1 VLTIT
6 RNRAA
11 VFTVVRCLP
20 LVAALT
26 AMFVVNGMGFR
37 GLHAHLAQAT
47 LVLLAAGA
55 AALALGNSNFARMNP
70 QGATVLPLSI
80 LALDIALVGVVGAW
94 LHVPEMLAL
103 APRPSLP
110 FVTGYLVALLV
121 AVAGRRPSMTALGVL
136 AGAMLVLMAEGGIV
150 RIGAPHTV
158 AAEAGGEVVLDDPSG
173 PEGQRDV
180 FLAFRLLLLAAVAFE
195 CSTVLG
201 WIDAEGRRRRAVD
214 TVERELRAR
223 EVIASEMAVF
233 NDEAARADDIADLAE
248 AVLVHLRR
256 HFPTTARGLFLE
268 EAGERVAIWEEPGAA
283 LGRIAEHR
291 RLRLQEAVREAG
303 SSALVPRL
311 EVRATGVAARGAI
324 ERLKTGVGVP
334 VHATGRIGGV
344 VFVGDEER
352 DALPVERLGA
362 LAELGRQVGDALRR
376 IERSRDEQT
385 RRTSLLLGQ
394 MREGV
399 LLLGSDGRVVMSN
412 PAGRR
417 LLAALGTAGDG
428 PVAVG
433 EFDTAALASVPAGG
447 VRRTTA
453 AGAEPDGRVVRVT
466 VAATG
471 VVDGTRRLGT
481 LLTLT
486 DVTDEEQARARLMQ
500 AEKMSVV
507 GQTLASVAHELNNP
521 LAAIV
526 GYADILAEEQVPPET
541 AKLLG
546 RIREQATRTSRI
558 VKNLLNVARRR
569 GPERTQ
575 VSINEVVSS
584 VTDLF
589 AYDAR
594 MHEITLAP
602 VLAPDLP
609 PVHADRSALQQVLV
623 NLVQNG
629 IQALRGRGKASRLEI
644 RTRADGAHVYVEV
657 ADDGPGVPPTLRT
670 KIFDAFFTTK
680 APGEGTGLGLAISR
694 TIAREHGGDLV
705 LEDRPPNTGAKFT
718 LRLPLEVRPPTEP
731 EVPDRVLPEGV
742 PARVLVI
749 DDEAPVR
756 DSLVQTLHRLGAQ
769 VEGIGVPAD
778 AERHLD
784 GDIAY
789 DAILLDVR
797 MPGRTGLELHRAL
810 ALKHPALARRVVF
823 MTGDLVNDDVLK
835 AVRATGSPLLEKPFT
850 ADELR
855 SALAE
860 LTPS

>member
-1 VLTIT
+1 MSIT
-6 RNRAA
+6 RSRAA

-20 LVAALT
+20 LVAALV
-26 AMFVVNGMGFR
+26 AMFVVNEMGFR
-37 GLHAHLAQAT
+37 GLHTHLAQAA

-55 AALALGNSNFARMNP
+55 AALAVGNSGFARIN
-70 QGATVLPLSI
+70 QQAATVLPLSI
-80 LALDIALVGVVGAW
+80 LALDIALVGVVGTW
-94 LHVPEMLAL
+94 LHVPEVLSL
-103 APRPSLP
+103 PPRPSLP
-110 FVTGYLVALLV
+110 FVTGYLVALVV
-121 AVAGRRPSMTALGVL
+121 AVAGRRPGMTALGVL
-136 AGAMLVLMAEGGIV
+136 TGAMLLLMAEGGIV
-150 RIGAPHTV
+150 SIGKPLAV
-158 AAEAGGEVVLDDPSG
+158 SAQAGAEVVLDDPSG
-173 PEGQRDV
+173 PWGQRDV
-180 FLAFRLLLLAAVAFE
+180 FLAFRMLLLAAVAFE

-201 WIDAEGRRRRAVD
+201 WIDAEGRRRRAAE

-233 NDEAARADDIADLAE
+233 NDEAARADDIGDLAE

-256 HFPTTARGLFLE
+256 HFPTSARGLFLE

-283 LGRIAEHR
+283 LERVAEQR

-303 SSALVPRL
+303 SNALVPRL
-311 EVRATGVAARGAI
+311 EVRATGVAARGAV
-324 ERLKTGVGVP
+324 EKLRTGVGVP
-334 VHATGRIGGV
+334 VHATGRVGGV
-344 VFVGDEER
+344 VYVGDEDR
-352 DALPVERLGA
+352 DALPAERLGA

-399 LLLGSDGRVVMSN
+399 LLLGADGRVAMSN

-417 LLAALGTAGDG
+417 LLAALGVAADG

-433 EFDTAALASVPAGG
+433 ELDTAGLASVPAGG

-453 AGAEPDGRVVRVT
+453 AGNDGEGRTVRVA

-526 GYADILAEEQVPPET
+526 GYADILAEEEVPPET

-569 GPERTQ
+569 GPERTRI
-575 VSINEVVSS
+575 SLNEVVAS

-594 MHEITLAP
+594 MHEITLVP

-609 PVHADRSALQQVLV
+609 QVLADRSALQQVLV

-629 IQALRGRGKASRLEI
+629 IQALRGRGKASRIEI
-644 RTRADGAHVYVEV
+644 RTRADRAHVYLEV
-657 ADDGPGVPPTLRT
+657 ADDGPGVPPPLRA
-670 KIFDAFFTTK
+670 KIFEAFFTTK
-680 APGEGTGLGLAISR
+680 GPGEGTGLGLAISR

-705 LEDRPPNTGAKFT
+705 LEDRAPNTGAQFT
-718 LRLPLEVRPPTEP
+718 LRLPLETAHAETPAA
-731 EVPDRVLPEGV
+731 PDRVIPEGV
-742 PARVLVI
+742 PARVLVV

-756 DSLVQTLHRLGAQ
+756 DSLVKTLHRLGAQ
-769 VEGIGVPAD
+769 VDGIGAPGE

-784 GDIAY
+784 GDTAY

-797 MPGRTGLELHRAL
+797 MPGRTGLDLHRSITA
-810 ALKHPALARRVVF
+810 KHPELARRVVF
-823 MTGDLVNDDVLK
+823 MTGDLVNDDVLQ

-855 SALAE
+855 VALAE
-860 LTPS
+860 LTPG